1 MSYQKDHPLA
11 HVLQMD
17 TVYNDGSSGP
27 FIQTFKFIGLGM
39 MVALFHESKT
49 ARDMVDGLDLLDRA
63 LGEDFFHDFAHILLT
78 DRGTEFSD
86 AEGLEFRR
94 DSTRR
99 CRVFYC
105 DPMQSGQKGSLEN
118 NHELLRYICPKG
130 VDLRGIGLTG
140 QDKLNLALSHINSS
154 SVESLSGKSPV
165 EYVRFMHPELWEK
178 LENFG
183 IKEIPRDQIIL
194 KPYLLK

>member
-1 MSYQKDHPLA
+1 
-11 HVLQMD
+11 
-17 TVYNDGSSGP
+17 
-27 FIQTFKFIGLGM
+27 
-39 MVALFHESKT
+39 
-49 ARDMVDGLDLLDRA
+49 
-63 LGEDFFHDFAHILLT
+63 
-78 DRGTEFSD
+78 
-86 AEGLEFRR
+86 
-94 DSTRR
+94 
-99 CRVFYC
+99 
-105 DPMQSGQKGSLEN
+105 MQSGQKGSLEN